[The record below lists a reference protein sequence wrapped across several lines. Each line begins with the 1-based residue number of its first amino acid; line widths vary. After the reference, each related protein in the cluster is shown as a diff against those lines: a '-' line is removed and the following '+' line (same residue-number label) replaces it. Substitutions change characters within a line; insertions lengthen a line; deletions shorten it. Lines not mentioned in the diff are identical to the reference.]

1 MSRLRIQ
8 HRTVYRYARPVR
20 FGRHRLVLRPREG
33 HDLRV
38 LSMKLQIEPAHQL
51 VWTRDVFGNSVGI
64 LDFDAEAAQ
73 LEIFSDVTVERWAP
87 FPRPVVHEPW
97 AVPYPVTYDAMETAV
112 ASAYQN
118 STYPEEA
125 ALVRDWLDRVLPA
138 DTRVDAED
146 MMLRVCSSI
155 KKEIQYLRRSEKGVQ
170 SPVRTLQE
178 GRGSC
183 RDMATLM
190 LEAVRVLGISS
201 RFASGYLHCAASDA
215 GRASTHAW
223 MEACLPGLGW
233 RGFDPTLGEP
243 VSQKHIAVGVSHHP
257 RGVMPISGLYSG
269 DRGDFLEMTVQ
280 VSTEALD
287 ASETEAQD

>member
-8 HRTVYRYARPVR
+8 HRTHYEYAKPVS

-38 LSMKLQIEPAHQL
+38 LSMTLQVDVAHEL
-51 VWTRDVFGNSVGI
+51 TWTRDVFGNSVAI
-64 LDFDAEAAQ
+64 VDFTADAAQ
-73 LEIFSDVTVERWAP
+73 LDISTDVIVERWAP
-87 FPRPVVHEPW
+87 FPRAVTHEPW
-97 AVPYPVTYDAMETAV
+97 VIPYPVTYDAMETAV

-118 STYPEEA
+118 ATFPEEA
-125 ALVRDWLDRVLPA
+125 ASLLEWINRVLPVESRT
-138 DTRVDAED
+138 DTEE
-146 MMLRVCSSI
+146 MMLQLCSAI
-155 KKEIQYLRRSEKGVQ
+155 KKQIQYLRRSEKGVL
-170 SPVRTLQE
+170 SPAVTLQQ
-178 GRGSC
+178 GKGSC

-223 MEACLPGLGW
+223 MEAYLPGLGW

-243 VSQKHIAVGVSHHP
+243 ASQKHIAIGVSHHP
-257 RGVMPISGLYSG
+257 RGVMPISGQYSG
-269 DRGDFLEMTVQ
+269 DRGDFREMTVQ
-280 VSTEALD
+280 VATEEVSGD
-287 ASETEAQD
+287 